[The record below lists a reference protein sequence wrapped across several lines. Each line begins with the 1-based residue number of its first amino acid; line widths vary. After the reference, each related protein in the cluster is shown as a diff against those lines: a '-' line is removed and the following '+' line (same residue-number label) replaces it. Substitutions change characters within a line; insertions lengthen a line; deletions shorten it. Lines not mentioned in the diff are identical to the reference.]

1 MRYAISLLFA
11 AALAAPAQIVS
22 FGAKGGVPLT
32 IAPFDQFG
40 ISRFGSQIQSS
51 RWTLGPTVE
60 LHLKAGFSIE
70 VDVLYREY
78 RAASSDLFRFGLGED
93 VFPTMHSQQEH
104 VTVWDI
110 PFLLKYRFG
119 EANTRPFF
127 NIGISLTHESRDRS
141 IAVSCLG
148 PGDSCYPPESFIPPP
163 RSDQFF
169 RFQDSRTRPGG
180 VLGAGVE
187 FRRGRIKFAPEIRYT
202 RLTRPGG
209 NQVAVLFG
217 IMF

>member
-1 MRYAISLLFA
+1 MRFAISILFA

-51 RWTLGPTVE
+51 RWTVGPTVE
-60 LHLKAGFSIE
+60 LHLKAGFSFE

-78 RAASSDLFRFGLGED
+78 RSSSRDHYRFGDELS
-93 VFPTMHSQQEH
+93 PIMRSQQEH

-119 EANTRPFF
+119 ERDTRPFF

-141 IAVSCLG
+141 VLSSCQG
-148 PGDSCYPPESFIPPP
+148 PADSCFPSEFGPPPEA
-163 RSDQFF
+163 DQFF
-169 RFQDSRTRPGG
+169 QFKDSRTRPGG

-187 FRRGRIKFAPEIRYT
+187 FRRGRIKFSPEIRYT

-217 IMF
+217 ITFH